1 MNKKINNDNNK
12 EEIKKDNEENN
23 KGEKKELNKEQ
34 NNTIQNNKKDKC
46 CPCCHCF

>member
-46 CPCCHCF
+46 CHCF